1 MEVTPNGGDKRVVY
15 DNVPM
20 EAGTHYLMWDGRTA
34 DGVLTSGS
42 FYTYVPYPEVLP
54 TNVVIIDGI
63 KPSISGTL
71 DAPNI
76 EVKSD
81 PYLMYHS
88 YDQISKVAY
97 LLDQDSYVTFKLLPP
112 DIGDPTDAGAIT
124 LIDNQL
130 QAANDSD
137 GAVATHEVE
146 WTGYEESDG
155 NAIMVSDEGVYSF
168 WIEATSATTGAS
180 TTYYGALQLYQ

>member
-1 MEVTPNGGDKRVVY
+1 MSQGQLPSN
-15 DNVPM
+15 
-20 EAGTHYLMWDGRTA
+20 
-34 DGVLTSGS
+34 
-42 FYTYVPYPEVLP
+42 FP

-63 KPSISGTL
+63 NPSISGTL

-88 YDQISKVAY
+88 YDQILKVAY
-97 LLDQDSYVTFKLLPP
+97 FIGPGFLVTFKLLPP

-146 WTGYEESDG
+146 WTGYEESNG
-155 NAIMVSDEGVYSF
+155 R
-168 WIEATSATTGAS
+168 
-180 TTYYGALQLYQ
+180 